1 MKTGI
6 LILVL
11 AATLPLSAQRPLK
24 FTPANPVCFQNP
36 MMPLKILD
44 YFARHFPDATPYWG
58 IEGKFYSVKFADPQT
73 GLARALIYDR
83 EGNVIRCESEVS
95 LSDCPL
101 TLQQYYLRNFAN
113 ERLRIWCFTEDGD
126 KRYYLRRG
134 SKKVW
139 FDGEGNQMNGKEF

>member
-1 MKTGI
+1 QI
-6 LILVL
+6 
-11 AATLPLSAQRPLK
+11 
-24 FTPANPVCFQNP
+24 P
-36 MMPLKILD
+36 MIPLKILVS
-44 YFARHFPDATPYWG
+44 FARNFPDATPYWG

-83 EGNVIRCESEVS
+83 DGNVIRCESEVS

-139 FDGEGNQMNGKEF
+139 FDGEGNQMNCKEF